1 MHQLKKLF
9 LIVFA
14 LLFAHSLQAQVSK
27 QANASTIYEHL
38 LRLQNTA
45 TVMYVAA
52 HPDDENTRLISWL
65 SNHEHVNTVY
75 LSLTRGDGGQN
86 LIGTENGELL
96 GLLRTQELL
105 QARKIDGGKQF
116 FSRANDFGFSKTATE
131 TRSIWEEQEIM
142 GDVVWAIRQFQPDI
156 IINRFDANTNGK
168 THGHHTFSAMAS
180 LEAFDLSGDAK
191 QFPEQ
196 LKWVSPWQPKRIF
209 FNTSWWF
216 YGSREAF
223 EKADKSDQV
232 AVNIGE
238 YYPTLGISNNE
249 IAAKSRSMHRCQGF
263 GTEAVRGSEIEYLS
277 FLKGTAPKKVAGK
290 MIDLFDDIDQ
300 SYRRFSGNDNID
312 KKIQT
317 IISQFNY
324 TNPAAALPALLELKK
339 LMESSLK
346 NGYLRERK
354 LNELKQIIKWC
365 AGLYIEV
372 TSSTETAI
380 PNDSLK
386 LNLEMIN
393 RSNTNI
399 KLLSASYL
407 PAQFSILN
415 NQQLDNNTAFKQS
428 KTVKIP
434 EKTPITTPYWLEQ
447 KQKNIGM
454 YVVEDQ
460 ILRGLPET
468 PIQQQVRF
476 DFAINN
482 DTISYTED
490 INYKYADPAIGE
502 IYQPFVIAP
511 PATINLKEPV
521 YITSNNKSLDIAVE
535 IKSHAD
541 KVSGEAFLQIDKNW
555 TITPQQQ
562 TFTIAKKGD
571 KQILNFK
578 VTPPKNETVAN
589 LSAYVKIGSQTY
601 NQSLTVVDYE
611 HIPKQTAFLPAEA
624 VIEHL
629 DISIPDMQIGYI
641 TGAGDLVAQSL
652 AQLGLQVQEI
662 DLNTAELK
670 DLQKYAAIV
679 VGIRAFNTRN
689 ELKYFAEKLWKYAEN
704 GGNVIVQYN
713 THNEHKA
720 AVSPL
725 PLKITRDRIT
735 EEDAAL
741 TLLQPNHPLF
751 NSPNKIT
758 SKDFDNWVQERGL
771 YFADEYD
778 KSFAALLAGH
788 DKDETDK
795 NGMLLIAPYGK
806 GNYIYTGLS
815 FFRQLPA
822 GVPGAYKLF
831 INLLAAKHN

>member
-1 MHQLKKLF
+1 LNF
-9 LIVFA
+9 
-14 LLFAHSLQAQVSK
+14 
-27 QANASTIYEHL
+27 
-38 LRLQNTA
+38 
-45 TVMYVAA
+45 
-52 HPDDENTRLISWL
+52 
-65 SNHEHVNTVY
+65 
-75 LSLTRGDGGQN
+75 
-86 LIGTENGELL
+86 
-96 GLLRTQELL
+96 
-105 QARKIDGGKQF
+105 
-116 FSRANDFGFSKTATE
+116 
-131 TRSIWEEQEIM
+131 EI
-142 GDVVWAIRQFQPDI
+142 
-156 IINRFDANTNGK
+156 
-168 THGHHTFSAMAS
+168 
-180 LEAFDLSGDAK
+180 
-191 QFPEQ
+191 
-196 LKWVSPWQPKRIF
+196 
-209 FNTSWWF
+209 
-216 YGSREAF
+216 
-223 EKADKSDQV
+223 
-232 AVNIGE
+232 
-238 YYPTLGISNNE
+238 
-249 IAAKSRSMHRCQGF
+249 
-263 GTEAVRGSEIEYLS
+263 
-277 FLKGTAPKKVAGK
+277 
-290 MIDLFDDIDQ
+290 
-300 SYRRFSGNDNID
+300 
-312 KKIQT
+312 
-317 IISQFNY
+317 
-324 TNPAAALPALLELKK
+324 
-339 LMESSLK
+339 
-346 NGYLRERK
+346 
-354 LNELKQIIKWC
+354 
-365 AGLYIEV
+365 
-372 TSSTETAI
+372 
-380 PNDSLK
+380 
-386 LNLEMIN
+386 IN
-393 RSNTNI
+393 RSNANV
-399 KLLSASYL
+399 KLLSANYL
-407 PAQFSILN
+407 PAKYAVLGT
-415 NQQLDNNTAFKQS
+415 QQLDNNVSFKQS

-454 YVVEDQ
+454 YVVEQ
-460 ILRGLPET
+460 QTLRGLPET
-468 PIQQQVRF
+468 PIQQQIRL
-476 DFAINN
+476 DMSINN

-490 INYKYADPAIGE
+490 ITYKYADPAIGE

-589 LSAYVKIGSQTY
+589 LSAFVKIGNQTY

-624 VIEHL
+624 VIEHI
-629 DISIPDMQIGYI
+629 DITIPDMQIGYI

-713 THNEHKA
+713 TNNEHKA

-741 TLLQPNHPLF
+741 TLLQPNHPVL

-758 SKDFDNWVQERGL
+758 SSDFNNWVQERGL

-778 KSFAALLAGH
+778 KSFTALLAGH